1 MNLSVRK
8 CTVFV
13 KVYGTLGAR
22 AKTNLGE
29 FEGSFEQMNIRM
41 RVEQSKL

>member
-22 AKTNLGE
+22 AQTNLGE
-29 FEGSFEQMNIRM
+29 FEDSFERMNIRM
-41 RVEQSKL
+41 RVERSEL